1 MRDRLWNADHSSLND
16 LERAEL
22 NKLRLAYESGGEEAL
37 RKAWNKL
44 KKEDVL
50 TFLQIQAALF
60 PNEYG
65 H

>member
-1 MRDRLWNADHSSLND
+1 MRDRLWNADLSSLND

-60 PNEYG
+60 PDEYG

>member
-1 MRDRLWNADHSSLND
+1 MKDRLWNADPSSLND

-22 NKLRLAYESGGEEAL
+22 NKLRRAYESGGEEAL

-50 TFLQIQAALF
+50 SFLQIQAAVF
-60 PNEYG
+60 PDKFG

>member
-1 MRDRLWNADHSSLND
+1 MKDRLWNADPSSLND

-22 NKLRLAYESGGEEAL
+22 NKLRRAYASGGEEAL

-50 TFLQIQAALF
+50 SFLQIQAALF
-60 PNEYG
+60 ADKFG